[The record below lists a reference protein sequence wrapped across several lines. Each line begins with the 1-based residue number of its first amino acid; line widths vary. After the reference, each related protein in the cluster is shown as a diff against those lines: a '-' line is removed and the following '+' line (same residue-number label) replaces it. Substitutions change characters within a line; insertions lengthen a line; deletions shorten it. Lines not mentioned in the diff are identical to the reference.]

1 MLSRTFDE
9 QLEKSKTSFWDAKE
23 SKFENEPKQMY
34 SLQIWG
40 IFLWHSVVEEGV
52 ATDHPQIEKSSTRPF
67 KEVLMK

>member
-34 SLQIWG
+34 SLQN
-40 IFLWHSVVEEGV
+40 
-52 ATDHPQIEKSSTRPF
+52 
-67 KEVLMK
+67 EVSFYDIVLLRKG